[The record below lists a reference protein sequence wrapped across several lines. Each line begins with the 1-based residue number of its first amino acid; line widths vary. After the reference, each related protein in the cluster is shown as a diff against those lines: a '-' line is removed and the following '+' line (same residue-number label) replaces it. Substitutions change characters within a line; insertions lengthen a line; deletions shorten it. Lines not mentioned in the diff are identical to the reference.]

1 MIKDS
6 GYKPQNIENLVK
18 EKIKSKLIKEVFEAI
33 SLLNLFGFKDEKVI
47 DSLKE
52 NIDL

>member
-18 EKIKSKLIKEVFEAI
+18 EKIWGNVIIEVLDAI
-33 SLLNLFGFKDEKVI
+33 SLLNLFLFKDDNFI
-47 DSLKE
+47 
-52 NIDL
+52 

>member
-18 EKIKSKLIKEVFEAI
+18 EKIKSKEIKEVLDAI
-33 SLLNLFGFKDEKVI
+33 SLLNLFGF
-47 DSLKE
+47 
-52 NIDL
+52 